1 MLTRFNGLSLSK
13 KGKPVRATPYITFSG
28 GTVIRTE
35 TFDTDTS
42 YNVYLITNT
51 TTATIFNPS
60 NITIYYVA
68 IGKGG
73 GSNYGGFSTSAASGG
88 GGGGG
93 YYEGSFVVTGNT
105 STKSMSLNVGSSIN
119 TNITL
124 SGIINQSVGNGGDG
138 TNNGSGRP
146 GYSPGGSGGG
156 GGSFRGSSITY
167 AGGTGSTPGT
177 SGGQGGGNSSG
188 NNYGGGGG
196 GAGGSGV
203 NGGDG
208 LYSYSSGAGGPGKT
222 PTSPGIK
229 VVYNSSYCVGGNGA
243 YVNRQGT
250 GGGGGGGWSTYGSG
264 AGGRYNAPGGSG
276 QPGAIMLAISV
287 NDIPSPVV

>member
-1 MLTRFNGLSLSK
+1 MLTRFNGVSLSK
-13 KGKPVRATPYITFSG
+13 KVKPARATPYITFSG
-28 GTVIRTE
+28 GSVIRTE
-35 TFDTDTS
+35 AFDTDTS
-42 YNVYLITNT
+42 YNVYLITST

-68 IGKGG
+68 IGNGG
-73 GSNYGGFSTSAASGG
+73 RSNDGGYGTSSASGG
-88 GGGGG
+88 GGAGA

-105 STKSMSLNVGSSIN
+105 SIKSMSLTVAPLNN

-124 SGIINQSVGNGGDG
+124 SSIINQSAGNGGDG

-146 GYSPGGSGGG
+146 GALGSSGGG
-156 GGSFRGSSITY
+156 GGSFRGSSTTY
-167 AGGTGSTPGT
+167 SGGTGSAPGNR
-177 SGGQGGGNSSG
+177 GGSGGGNSAG

-196 GAGGSGV
+196 GAGGSGSA
-203 NGGDG
+203 GG
-208 LYSYSSGAGGPGKT
+208 SSSGAGGPGKT

-243 YVNRQGT
+243 FVNRQGT

-264 AGGRYNAPGGSG
+264 AGGQYNAPGGSG
-276 QPGAIMLAISV
+276 QLGAIMLAISV
-287 NDIPSPVV
+287 NDIPSPIV

>member
-1 MLTRFNGLSLSK
+1 MLTRFNGVSLSK
-13 KGKPVRATPYITFSG
+13 KVKPARATPYITFSG
-28 GTVIRTE
+28 GSVIRTE

-42 YNVYLITNT
+42 YNVYLITST

-73 GSNYGGFSTSAASGG
+73 GSNYGGYGTSSASGG

-93 YYEGSFVVTGNT
+93 YYEESFVVTGNT
-105 STKSMSLNVGSSIN
+105 SIKSMSLTVGSSVN

-124 SGIINQSVGNGGDG
+124 SGIINQTAGNGGDG

-146 GYSPGGSGGG
+146 GALGSSGGG
-156 GGSFRGSSITY
+156 GGSFKGSSIIY
-167 AGGTGSTPGT
+167 SGGTGSAPGNR
-177 SGGQGGGNSSG
+177 GGSGGGNSSG

-196 GAGGSGV
+196 GAGGSGSA
-203 NGGDG
+203 GG
-208 LYSYSSGAGGPGKT
+208 SSSGAGGPGKT

-243 YVNRQGT
+243 FVNRQGT

-264 AGGRYNAPGGSG
+264 AGGQYNAPGGSG
-276 QPGAIMLAISV
+276 QSGAIMLAISV
-287 NDIPSPVV
+287 NDIPSPIV